1 MSSSKPLTKDL
12 IVNKCKSEKLNQI
25 KNVNLWGNDLDDLSV
40 LAELPAVEIV
50 SLSLNKITS
59 LRDFAH
65 CPRLAELYLRKNLI
79 SDLSEVNYLARL
91 PLLKVLWLSHNPCAE
106 HPYYRQ
112 YIIKTLPHLVKLDNA
127 EITTDERQAAMS
139 INLEGLVPS
148 NHLSEHSQQ
157 HHSTPTLQ
165 KKPSSANVLQ

>member
-1 MSSSKPLTKDL
+1 MSTKPLTKEL
-12 IVNKCKSEKLNQI
+12 IVMKCKSDKLSQI

-79 SDLSEVNYLARL
+79 ADLTEVNYLVRL
-91 PLLKVLWLSHNPCAE
+91 PYLKVLWLSHNPCAE
-106 HPYYRQ
+106 HKFYRQ
-112 YIIKTLPHLVKLDNA
+112 YIIKTLPNLIKLDNA
-127 EITTDERQAAMS
+127 EVSPDERMAAMS
-139 INLEGLVPS
+139 INFD
-148 NHLSEHSQQ
+148 NII
-157 HHSTPTLQ
+157 
-165 KKPSSANVLQ
+165 